1 MKTTTSY
8 LLALFLTLF
17 SLPALADVTA
27 SRDLAYGADKKQQ
40 LDVYVPDACKAS
52 SCPVVIWVHGGGWR
66 HGGKDMR
73 AGQKLAN
80 VWAEQGIVFV
90 SIDYRLTPQV
100 MHPAHVQDVA
110 ASINWVKKNIANYH
124 GDASRVFLLGHS
136 AGAHLVAL
144 VATDASYLGAYG
156 IKLTDLAGVFPIDT
170 ASFDLR
176 QSAPL
181 VEGMVDKAFG
191 TDQAVLIAASPL
203 FQIKP
208 NTAYPHF
215 VIAAAKQRVDAQ
227 QDSNQLARKINVAQN
242 GNVAEV
248 IIADFPGEKQLQA
261 HRSIAEALKDLTHP
275 MTKRLLEV
283 VLGR

>member
-1 MKTTTSY
+1 MKKTTSY
-8 LLALFLTLF
+8 LLVLFLTLF
-17 SLPALADVTA
+17 SLPALADVTVT
-27 SRDLAYGADKKQQ
+27 RDLAYGTDKKQQ
-40 LDVYVPDACKAS
+40 LDVYVPDACKTT

-73 AGQKLAN
+73 AGQKMAN
-80 VWAEQGIVFV
+80 IWAGQGIVFV
-90 SIDYRLTPQV
+90 ETDYRLTPQV

-110 ASINWVKKNIANYH
+110 ASINWVKKNIASYH
-124 GDASRVFLLGHS
+124 GDPSRVFLLGHS

-170 ASFDLR
+170 ASFDLT
-176 QSAPL
+176 QSPPL
-181 VEGMVDKAFG
+181 VDGIVDKAFG
-191 TDQAVLIAASPL
+191 TDPAVLRSASPL
-203 FQIKP
+203 FQVKA

-215 VIAAAKQRVDAQ
+215 VIAATKQRMDAQ
-227 QDSNQLARKINVAQN
+227 QDSNQLARKLRAAQS
-242 GNVAEV
+242 GNEAEV

-261 HRSIAEALKDLTHP
+261 HRSIAQALADLEHP

-283 VLGR
+283 VFGR